1 MVVRGGTVLEST
13 GSTIAAFG
21 MKAGLLMVRFSLPWL
36 TTETCVT
43 SLPVP
48 AVVGTAMIVR
58 RFSGKG
64 FSPW

>member
-1 MVVRGGTVLEST
+1 MALEFVYAQPVKIYF
-13 GSTIAAFG
+13 GEGAFA
-21 MKAGLLMVRFSLPWL
+21 KL